1 MSASYEDIEDQL
13 PPDTLPA
20 LMSFPRTAKDVSE
33 IVKFANDNGMKVSI
47 KNSGHSWT
55 AGSSSRDSLLRSIY
69 GSSPSIPLRIF
80 TSVMKE
86 KNIHLCLNRIVLVN

>member
-47 KNSGHSWT
+47 KNSGHSWS
-55 AGSSSRDSLLRSIY
+55 AGSSSPGSLQINLRKFPKV
-69 GSSPSIPLRIF
+69 SSR
-80 TSVMKE
+80 VVVVE
-86 KNIHLCLNRIVLVN
+86 LNCAYDMVLYFH